1 MAKKVSNK
9 PPVKTAPK
17 AAAPPKPEVRK
28 QEAPKKQMSVTAMLG
43 IALAVVSLLVYANTL
58 RNGYALDDFVV
69 TTKNSIVTQGFKGIP
84 EIFATPRM
92 KGVGYF
98 KNDNYRPLSLAM
110 FAAEMDMFGQKPAVG
125 HFFNIIFFA
134 ASVVLLFLFLDKF
147 FGRRKTVVAFI
158 ASLLFALHPIH
169 TEVVAN
175 IKSRDEIMCF
185 FFAFLA
191 LNLFANYMQRGGMLQ
206 LLLGTVAMFL
216 SYISKETVVTFVAL
230 VPLIFF
236 FYINDDRKKAIFI
249 TGGTLAAT
257 AAFLVIRHIVLTK
270 YDCST
275 TAIEFIDNSLSS
287 SGAGGMVTATTAER
301 FATPIMILG
310 KYLLLLIVP
319 YPLINDYCYNSIPYV
334 GFGNIWV
341 LLSAAIYIGM
351 AAVAVYRFLKIPKD
365 PWAFSIIFFL
375 ATIALFS
382 NIPFLIGSEM
392 GERFLFYASVGF
404 CLAAA
409 LAIEKWVAGGEMSY
423 PAVLQN
429 NKVKMLLVPVCLVF
443 SVMTFARNAD
453 WKNNFT
459 LFTADLPKQPNDARL
474 YFYLGDELV
483 ENIFPAEQDTNK
495 KKQIIRESISN
506 LEQAL
511 KIFPHFPD
519 AHTEAGNAYLQA
531 GKLDS
536 ASYHF
541 NKAIEQSPY
550 QSIAA
555 NNLGTV
561 YLRQGRLQ
569 DAINAYRLSLQIN
582 PGFAQAYFNLGG
594 CLIDTRQY
602 DSAVMYLN
610 KALELNPNYVDAVQ
624 KIGLAYF
631 NAKKYDLAEAWFK
644 KAIEL
649 NPNDVNAVNNLG
661 ATYINAGKLQQA
673 LDAFKKTVEMNPNYV
688 NGYSNMAHCYYQL
701 KQYDATIQAVTKALS
716 LDPGDVKD
724 IPYIALSYQA
734 MGKMDMA
741 KQYEAISQRYYPG
754 FKLQ

>member
-9 PPVKTAPK
+9 PPVKTVQK
-17 AAAPPKPEVRK
+17 AAAAPRPEPKR
-28 QEAPKKQMSVTAMLG
+28 QEAPKKKLSAKATFC
-43 IALAVVSLLVYANTL
+43 IALAIVSLLVYVNTL
-58 RNGYALDDFVV
+58 RNGYVLDDFVV

-84 EIFATPRM
+84 ELFATPRM

-110 FAAEMDMFGQKPAVG
+110 FAAEYEMFGPTPAIG
-125 HFFNIIFFA
+125 HFFNIVLFA
-134 ASVVLLFLFLDKF
+134 GCVVLLFLFLDKF
-147 FGRRKTVVAFI
+147 FDRKRTVVAFI

-175 IKSRDEIMCF
+175 IKSRDEILCF
-185 FFAFLA
+185 FFAFLS
-191 LNLFANYMQRGGMLQ
+191 LNLFANYMRKGNILQ
-206 LLLGTVAMFL
+206 LLAATVALFL
-216 SYISKETVVTFVAL
+216 SYISKETVVTFVVL

-236 FYINDDRKKAIFI
+236 FYLNPDRKRAIFI

-257 AAFLVIRHIVLTK
+257 GAFLVIRHIVLSK

-275 TAIEFIDNSLSS
+275 TAIEFIDNALSR
-287 SGAGGMVTATTAER
+287 SGAGTMVTASTAER

-310 KYLLLLIVP
+310 KYMRLLIVP
-319 YPLINDYCYNSIPYV
+319 YPLIDDYCYNSIPYV

-341 LLSAAIYIGM
+341 LLSLAIYLAMG
-351 AAVAVYRFLKIPKD
+351 AAAVYRFIKIPKD

-392 GERFLFYASVGF
+392 GERFVFFASIGF

-409 LAIEKWVAGGEMSY
+409 LAIEKWVAGGELSY
-423 PAVLQN
+423 PAVLKN
-429 NKVKMLLVPVCLVF
+429 TKVLALLIPVCLIF
-443 SVMTFARNAD
+443 SVMTLARNSD
-453 WKNNFT
+453 WKDNYT
-459 LFTADLPKQPNDARL
+459 LFKTDLQKQPNDSRL

-483 ENIFPAEQDTNK
+483 ENIFPAEHDTLK
-495 KKQIIRESISN
+495 KKQIIRESIDN

-511 KIFPHFPD
+511 RIFPDFPD
-519 AHTEAGNAYLQA
+519 AHTEAGNAYLQ
-531 GKLDS
+531 GGMLDS
-536 ASYHF
+536 AAYHF
-541 NKAIEQSPY
+541 NKAIAMSPY

-561 YLRQGRLQ
+561 YLRQGKLQ
-569 DAINAYRLSLQIN
+569 EAIKAYRLSLSIN

-594 CLIDTRQY
+594 CLIDTKQY
-602 DSAVMYLN
+602 DSAVMFLN
-610 KALELNPNYVDAVQ
+610 KALELNPGYTDAIQ

-631 NAKKYDLAEAWFK
+631 QAKKYDMAEAYFK
-644 KAIEL
+644 KAMEM

-661 ATYINAGKLQQA
+661 AAYLNAGNIQQA
-673 LDAFKKTVEMNPNYV
+673 LEVFKKTVTMNPNYV
-688 NGYSNMAHCYYQL
+688 AGYSNMAHCYFQL
-701 KQYDATIQAVTKALS
+701 KQYEATIQTVNKALS

-734 MGKMDMA
+734 MGKMDLA
-741 KQYEAISQRYYPG
+741 KQYEAISQRYYPA